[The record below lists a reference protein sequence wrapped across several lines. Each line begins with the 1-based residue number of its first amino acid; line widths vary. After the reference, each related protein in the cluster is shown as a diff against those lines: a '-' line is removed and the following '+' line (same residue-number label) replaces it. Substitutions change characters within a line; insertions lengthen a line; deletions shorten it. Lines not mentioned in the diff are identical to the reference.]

1 MVIKERTIHYVDIIN
16 VSCCVL
22 SACQPLTQCR
32 NTIVFVAART
42 NTNTTWTTTSATS
55 VTRSHSSHAYSA
67 PTSRTESSHSYFTT
81 LKNILILQLTYHF
94 SNRHDDVCVKYD
106 LFKNVTLVLK
116 LILLL
121 FHLVIITFPSLGY
134 PVGFQ
139 SVCVPYLCVLRQ
151 STIYQYS
158 AEVILTVF
166 SSHCGSWKFLAGYD
180 LFVYD

>member
-22 SACQPLTQCR
+22 SARQPVTQCR
-32 NTIVFVAART
+32 NTIVFVAAPT

-55 VTRSHSSHAYSA
+55 VPRSHSSHAHSA

-81 LKNILILQLTYHF
+81 LKNILILQITYHS
-94 SNRHDDVCVKYD
+94 SNRHDDVYVD
-106 LFKNVTLVLK
+106 LFKKVALVLK

-121 FHLVIITFPSLGY
+121 FHLVIISFPSLGY

-151 STIYQYS
+151 RTIYQYS

-166 SSHCGSWKFLAGYD
+166 SSHCVSWKFLAG
-180 LFVYD
+180 